1 MDIGMIVFSHTG
13 NTHSVAT
20 KLKEKLSA
28 AGHAVSYER
37 LQVVGGFSPAQA
49 NQRPEDIRFEALP
62 DIGQHDRIVF
72 GSPVQGFSLSQAMIQ
87 YLKRLPSLANKEIA
101 FLVTEAFPYGWMG
114 GNRAIRQMTSICESK
129 GATVRGSGL
138 VNWMRPS
145 RARQIEEVT
154 DSLSGVF
161 S

>member
-20 KLKEKLSA
+20 RLREKLSA
-28 AGHAVSYER
+28 AGHGVEYER
-37 LQVVGGFSPAQA
+37 LAVVGGFDPARAAQSP
-49 NQRPEDIRFEALP
+49 DGIRFESLP
-62 DIGQHDRIVF
+62 DVEKHDRIIF

-87 YLKRLPSLANKEIA
+87 YLKRLPSLEGKEVA

-114 GNRAIRQMTSICESK
+114 GNRAIRQMTDICQSK
-129 GATVRGSGL
+129 GAAVRGSGL
-138 VNWMRPS
+138 VNWMRRS
-145 RARQIEEVT
+145 RERQIEEVINR
-154 DSLSGVF
+154 LSGVF